1 MIKFITVFVAIL
13 APFSVVCD
21 VSIGYSASATYK
33 INSTTSDAYPVFQQC
48 FNDFTKN
55 GGGSVM
61 IEEGVYS
68 MSSNIYLGGNITI
81 IGAGMDKTI
90 LTLQDFASPWWNK
103 ATGKKQSGL
112 IHASRVN
119 NLVFKNFTLN
129 GNRQKQNNDK
139 YSEYG
144 RYGFYL
150 EACNNVFIDGVKVMN
165 FQGYGFDPHG
175 IKSSKTYSV
184 NLTIVNSISVN
195 NAWDGFTIDQS
206 KNVTLQNN
214 TSNGNGRHG
223 FNIVT
228 GSQYVSL
235 VNNTVNNNG
244 FWYYQNTK
252 GCGIMI
258 QNNLDFG
265 TSYVSVMYSSIFNSS
280 DSAVCMTEVSNMI
293 VSYNKID
300 TSSVNKCIRLTNVA
314 TATVTNNVCV
324 NAIKGVVVL
333 TSSKV
338 VLANNTIVKLGR
350 KLVL

>member
-1 MIKFITVFVAIL
+1 MIKFITVFFAIL
-13 APFSVVCD
+13 APISAVCD
-21 VSIGYSASATYK
+21 ISIGYSASATYK
-33 INSTTSDAYPVFQQC
+33 INSTTSDAYPVFQNC
-48 FNDFTKN
+48 INDIIKN

-68 MSSNIYLGGNITI
+68 MSSNVFLGGNITI

-90 LTLQDFASPWWNK
+90 LTLEDFASPWWNK
-103 ATGKKQSGL
+103 ATGSRHAGL
-112 IHASRVN
+112 IRATRVN

-129 GNRQKQNNDK
+129 GNRQKQNDDM

-150 EACNNVFIDGVKVMN
+150 EACNNVFIDSVKVVN

-175 IKSSKTYSV
+175 IKNPKIYSV
-184 NLTIVNSISVN
+184 NLTIVNSISGN

-214 TSNGNGRHG
+214 TSIGNGRHG

-235 VNNTVNNNG
+235 MNNTANDNG
-244 FWYYQNTK
+244 FWYYKNTK

-258 QNNLDFG
+258 QNNDDFG
-265 TSYVSVMYSSIFNSS
+265 TSYVSVMYNSIFNSS

-293 VSYNKID
+293 VSNNNIN

-324 NAIKGVVVL
+324 NAMKGLVVL
-333 TSSKV
+333 TSSNV
-338 VLANNTIVKLGR
+338 VLTNNTIEKLGR
-350 KLVL
+350 KILL